1 MEKMPSHPVFTA
13 GNTALV
19 TGAASGIG
27 LAVAQSCHKHGMRLA
42 LVDKNSSLLHEVH
55 ASVFKDDSSN
65 VKIYPMDVADIEH
78 WKDLR
83 VKVEMDFGL
92 VGLVM
97 LNAGTMIKSGWDD
110 SEYFHQVSDGLLHSL
125 PSFAPRSPDP
135 RASSTSPISVAL
147 LVGVIRLLNGQL
159 LTLAGSLS
167 PRPGLIL
174 DHEHQ
179 PLRRDQ
185 RHRNLPPQ
193 PTRPEDS
200 HRNHHHGKQTRNHE
214 PARKSSLQRLQS
226 SRQIPR
232 RAPLLRPPRHT
243 YLCSPPRSRLDIYRH
258 GEASYGI
265 GRYEW
270 EREAGGSVVAGASGA
285 ISGGEDGRGAVLCDL
300 S

>member
-1 MEKMPSHPVFTA
+1 MCSDPSIDRMPSHPVFTA

-42 LVDKNSSLLHEVH
+42 LVDKNSSLLQEVH
-55 ASVFKDDSSN
+55 ASVFKNDSNN
-65 VKIYPMDVADIEH
+65 VKIYPMDVADIEQ

-92 VGLVM
+92 VALVM
-97 LNAGTMIKSGWDD
+97 LNAGTMVKSGWDD
-110 SEYFHQVSDGLLHSL
+110 SEYFQQVSDGLQYSL
-125 PSFAPRSPDP
+125 SSPTTRQPHQLLLSTLLSSFMRS
-135 RASSTSPISVAL
+135 SSQWT
-147 LVGVIRLLNGQL
+147 L

-167 PRPGLIL
+167 PRPALIL

-179 PLRRDQ
+179 PLRHDQ
-185 RHRNLPPQ
+185 RHRDLPPQ
-193 PTRPEDS
+193 PTRPEDP
-200 HRNHHHGKQTRNHE
+200 HRNNHHGKQTRNHE
-214 PARKSSLQRLQS
+214 PARKPSLQCLQS

-243 YLCSPPRSRLDIYRH
+243 YLSPPPRPRVDIYRH
-258 GEASYGI
+258 GEASYG
-265 GRYEW
+265 RYEW
-270 EREAGGSVVAGASGA
+270 EREASGSMVAGAGGA
-285 ISGGEDGRGAVLCDL
+285 VPGGEDGRGAILCDL